1 MRGVGIAVVLLLL
14 FGCGQPPQEKPKEPA
29 PEGQPNNEEQKEEQP
44 KDIKDLKLWGVSAGW
59 SASVRPP
66 GAPPGFYPTDI
77 SALKKELRKY
87 LTAATPQK
95 PGGKILGIVSPHAG
109 FLYCWRTAA
118 YAYKLLIGKKFDTV
132 LILSTA
138 HSGITSVCDT
148 AFYNM
153 PWGDVPVATDVVKAL
168 IKSGKFRYVPT
179 AHEREHGIE
188 TQLPFLCFVMSNFK
202 IVPVVVGADADGREK
217 ALAQALL
224 DATKGRNVL
233 VVVSTDLTHFPDHK
247 TAKKVEDEFLE
258 VVKTLDIGKIK
269 EAAAR
274 LVKNNAANGV
284 ECVACGLEAL
294 CIAVEY
300 LKARGA
306 KKFLV
311 LHHADSY
318 ENMKALPKKERYG
331 TKPKES
337 RVVGYA
343 SCIFVGD

>member
-1 MRGVGIAVVLLLL
+1 MRGVGVAVVLLLL
-14 FGCGQPPQEKPKEPA
+14 FGCGQPNQEKPNQPA
-29 PEGQPNNEEQKEEQP
+29 STEQQGKQP
-44 KDIKDLKLWGVSAGW
+44 KDVKDLKLWGVSAGW
-59 SASVRPP
+59 SASVRF
-66 GAPPGFYPTDI
+66 ACASAGFYPTNI
-77 SALKKELRKY
+77 KALKDELRKN
-87 LTAATPQK
+87 LTAAIPQK
-95 PGGKILGIVSPHAG
+95 PNGKILGVGSPHAG
-109 FLYCWRTAA
+109 FLDCWRTAA
-118 YAYKLLIGKKFDTV
+118 YAYKLLIGKKFDIV

-138 HSGITSVCDT
+138 HTGITSVCDT
-148 AFYNM
+148 AFYRM

-168 IKSGKFRYVPT
+168 IRSGKFRYAPT

-188 TQLPFLCFVMSNFK
+188 TQLPFLCFVMSDFK
-202 IVPVVVGADADGREK
+202 IVPVVVGADANGKEK
-217 ALAQALL
+217 ALAEALL
-224 DATKGRNVL
+224 DATKGKNVL
-233 VVVSTDLTHFPDHK
+233 VVVSTDLTHYPDHK
-247 TAKKVEDEFLE
+247 TAKKVEDEFLG

-274 LVKNNAANGV
+274 LVKNNTANSV

-318 ENMKALPKKERYG
+318 ENIKALPKKERYG
-331 TKPKES
+331 IKPKES